1 MSQVVKGR
9 FSNAQKAWSSVRSLF
24 WGSIFLKLIWP
35 HLSLW
40 SFGLKW
46 HLPRSWRWSWR
57 RSRGRRG
64 SSRVSSLRTTFF
76 KLHFLLSCTPFLSF
90 FLFFISNSFVSDVPG
105 MIYRTLKMYFWKQ
118 LVHSRHLF
126 ISVFAKHLIVN
137 QIPDDWIRTADLWCW
152 KQPLYQLR
160 HNPVQSWRYFK
171 LPIKQSP
178 NFDFIFF

>member
-1 MSQVVKGR
+1 M
-9 FSNAQKAWSSVRSLF
+9 
-24 WGSIFLKLIWP
+24 LKRHD
-35 HLSLW
+35 HLSGVY
-40 SFGLKW
+40 FEEAFF
-46 HLPRSWRWSWR
+46 WSWYDLTFLCDLLVW
-57 RSRGRRG
+57 SDT
-64 SSRVSSLRTTFF
+64 SLEVDVEEEAAVELVHLEQPFF